1 MMDRPNLLFLT
12 PTLPHTTGTGSAIRA
27 GITVEALARHFNV
40 YVFHA
45 ELWGWHDRTFKTDF
59 VRQRAAR
66 YVHYRL
72 QDGEIPMPAIL
83 SEHFAGIRFH
93 AIHTFRLVMA
103 RAAVSVL
110 FQTDR
115 PRPYAIIDLDDDEC
129 LRSERF
135 HKLWEGAGDA
145 GRALQEREELP
156 RLKMLERMFVPRFQA
171 VCLATR
177 EDCDKFSQRYP
188 DARFAHLPN
197 AIFPPTSL
205 PRPGSPER
213 PPTLLFVGKLDYLP
227 NEDGADHFCTRILP
241 VLLQKSPG
249 PVRVRIVGTN
259 PSDRVMRL
267 ISHPGVEV
275 LADVPDLAP
284 YYADADVV
292 IVPLRAGSGTRI
304 KILEA
309 FSFRRP
315 VVSTSMGAAGLDLTG
330 GEELLIADDPE
341 KFADAC
347 LRLMA
352 DADLA
357 AKLTDAAG
365 TWVQSQHSIDRVD
378 AVIQSLYE
386 PVLKTQSGAALD
398 AWSAAKATPAFRPE
412 PPV

>member
-12 PTLPHTTGTGSAIRA
+12 PTLPYTTGTGSAIRA

-72 QDGEIPMPAIL
+72 QNGEIPMPAIL
-83 SEHFAGIRFH
+83 SEHFAGIRFD

-110 FQTDR
+110 YQTGR

-135 HKLWEGAGDA
+135 HKLWEGAGDTE
-145 GRALQEREELP
+145 RALREREELP
-156 RLKMLERMFVPRFQA
+156 RLRMLERMFVPRFQA

-177 EDCDKFSQRYP
+177 EDCNKFSRRYP
-188 DARFAHLPN
+188 DVRFAHLPN
-197 AIFPPTSL
+197 AIFPSPSL
-205 PRPGSPER
+205 PCPGSSER
-213 PPTLLFVGKLDYLP
+213 PSTLLFVGKLDYLP
-227 NEDGADHFCTRILP
+227 NEDAAHHFCTRILP

-309 FSFRRP
+309 FSFQRP
-315 VVSTSMGAAGLDLTG
+315 VVSTSVGAAGLDLTG
-330 GEELLIADDPE
+330 GEELLIADEPE
-341 KFADAC
+341 PFADAC
-347 LRLMA
+347 LRLLA
-352 DADLA
+352 DAKLG

-365 TWVQSQHSIDRVD
+365 AWVQSQHSIDRVD

-386 PVLKTQSGAALD
+386 PVLNTKSGPRWTRGL
-398 AWSAAKATPAFRPE
+398 R
-412 PPV
+412 